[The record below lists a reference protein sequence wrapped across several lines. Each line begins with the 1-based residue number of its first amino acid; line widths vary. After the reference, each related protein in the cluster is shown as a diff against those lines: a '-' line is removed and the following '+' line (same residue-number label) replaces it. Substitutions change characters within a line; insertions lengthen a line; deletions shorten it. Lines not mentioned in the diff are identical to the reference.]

1 MILPFLKIGDMADF
15 ANVKPGD
22 HEAHDENVDDG
33 KEEAKD
39 FVGNKCLIFDDSRDI
54 WPDRVIIKYTLVYVS
69 EDRDCGIVKELVG
82 LCGCFGD

>member
-54 WPDRVIIKYTLVYVS
+54 
-69 EDRDCGIVKELVG
+69 
-82 LCGCFGD
+82 